1 MRKLRKKRSLW
12 GIRLSLYGGEKE
24 ECKGKE
30 DGFVMVKMTWLLQ
43 MLQVVR
49 GGLGLLCAFLGL
61 PVTSP
66 YIEYVSYSG

>member
-30 DGFVMVKMTWLLQ
+30 DGFVMVKMT
-43 MLQVVR
+43 
-49 GGLGLLCAFLGL
+49 
-61 PVTSP
+61 
-66 YIEYVSYSG
+66 